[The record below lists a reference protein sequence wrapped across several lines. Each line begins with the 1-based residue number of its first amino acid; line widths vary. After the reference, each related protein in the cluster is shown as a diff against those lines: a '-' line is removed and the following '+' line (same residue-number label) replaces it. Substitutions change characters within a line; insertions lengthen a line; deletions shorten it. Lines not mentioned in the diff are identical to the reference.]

1 MSLEV
6 GEILY
11 LLLIGLAFLG
21 LTLIF
26 PVLLTMH
33 FLMPKTILEKYFKP
47 PYFRPM
53 EVEVFTGIPYAPM
66 RTVMLLWVMAY
77 PRFGKKRGLTN
88 AYKDAPQWYRLCG
101 GILITS
107 ILIVLIITLLLLFGF
122 FIYMNIPGNNL

>member
-1 MSLEV
+1 MSLEA

-11 LLLIGLAFLG
+11 LLLIGLAFLE
-21 LTLIF
+21 LILVF
-26 PVLLTMH
+26 PTLLTMH
-33 FLMPKTILEKYFKP
+33 FLMPKAILEKYFKP

-53 EVEVFTGIPYAPM
+53 EVEMFTGIPYAPM

-77 PRFGKKRGLTN
+77 PKLGKKRGLTTT
-88 AYKDAPQWYRLCG
+88 YMDAPQWYRLSG

-107 ILIVLIITLLLLFGF
+107 ILVVLILILLLVLGF